1 MSLPEETIDAVI
13 HELRLR
19 RLEGEE
25 YATLDIEA
33 LKKQIVVKSERESAA
48 PAASAPAAIPPSRMT
63 SPASRSSGFELRT
76 DSVALDEVTPPP
88 APPPRVPKK
97 WEVVSGVFIE
107 PIPSRPPVVKL
118 SGGTKQ
124 EQLVN
129 LREQVLSCETC
140 NQHVTKGCKVVFGV
154 GSPDAEIFFVGEAP
168 GADEEKQGE
177 PFVGRAGQ
185 LLTRMIQAMGLAREQ
200 VYIGNIMNWRPEMPT
215 KVGNRPPTQEEMEF
229 CLPYLKAQ
237 IEIVKP
243 KVLVALGATAVSG
256 LLGPDPKRRIGDM
269 RGKWHEFGGTPL
281 MVTYHPSYILRN
293 GSIKSKRTI
302 WEDLMQVMEKSGLPI
317 SEKQSRYFLA

>member
-25 YATLDIEA
+25 YAILDVEA
-33 LKKQIVVKSERESAA
+33 LKKQIEVKTARQSAA
-48 PAASAPAAIPPSRMT
+48 PAVAPRSSAMGNPLTA
-63 SPASRSSGFELRT
+63 PASRSSGFELRT
-76 DSVALDEVTPPP
+76 ESIALDEVTPPP
-88 APPPRVPKK
+88 APPPRAPKK
-97 WEVVSGVFIE
+97 WEVVPGVFIE
-107 PIPSRPPVVKL
+107 PIPNRPPVVKL
-118 SGGTKQ
+118 TGNTKQ
-124 EQLVN
+124 EQLAN
-129 LREQVLSCETC
+129 LREQVLSCEIC

-154 GSPDAEIFFVGEAP
+154 GNPDAEIFFVGEAP

-185 LLTRMIQAMGLAREQ
+185 LLTKMIQAMGVAREQ

-237 IEIVKP
+237 IDIVKP
-243 KVLVALGATAVSG
+243 KVLVALGATAVAG

-269 RGKWHEFGGTPL
+269 RGKWHEFEGTPL
-281 MVTYHPSYILRN
+281 MVAYHPSYILRN
-293 GSIKSKRTI
+293 GSMKSKRTI
-302 WEDLMQVMEKSGLPI
+302 WEDLMKVMEKAGLPI
-317 SEKQSRYFLA
+317 SEKQRGYFL

>member
-1 MSLPEETIDAVI
+1 MSLPAETIDAVI

-25 YATLDIEA
+25 YANLDIEA
-33 LKKQIVVKSERESAA
+33 LKKQIR
-48 PAASAPAAIPPSRMT
+48 PAEPQQANVSTQPSFEPSG
-63 SPASRSSGFELRT
+63 SPVSSKPRSSGFELRT
-76 DSVALDEVTPPP
+76 DTVALDDVTAPP
-88 APPPRVPKK
+88 APPERAPRK

-107 PIPSRPPVVKL
+107 PIPNKPPVVKIK
-118 SGGTKQ
+118 GKTKQ
-124 EQLVN
+124 EQIAN
-129 LREQVLSCETC
+129 LREQVLSCEVC

-154 GSPDAEIFFVGEAP
+154 GSPDADLFFVGEAP
-168 GADEEKQGE
+168 GADEEIQGE

-185 LLTRMIQAMGLAREQ
+185 LLTKMIQAMGLAREE

-215 KVGNRPPTQEEMEF
+215 KVGNRPPAQEEMEF

-243 KVLVALGATAVSG
+243 KVVIALGATAVSG

-269 RGKWHEFGGTPL
+269 RGKWSQFEGIPL

-293 GSIKSKRTI
+293 GSLKTKRTV
-302 WEDLMQVMEKSGLPI
+302 WEDLLMVMEKAALPI
-317 SEKQSRYFLA
+317 SEKQRGFFLS